1 MTRKKNNKKRRKAM
15 IIALCIILTS
25 LLVGFI
31 MGVIVNIKIS
41 PLETTEIGEL
51 PSDFL
56 STVGFEKVE
65 NIDLEPPT
73 LILSTD
79 CYDLEMNITND
90 QIYSIGYALNNI
102 SSPRPLTHD
111 LIKELVDNYEI
122 DILQIK
128 IDSYTEERIY
138 KAKIIFRQGNK
149 VLVLDSRP
157 SDATGISV
165 RTEKPIWIK
174 KDILEQFG
182 TKTCQASK

>member
-1 MTRKKNNKKRRKAM
+1 MAKKKDNKKRRKAV
-15 IIALCIILTS
+15 IIASCIILAS

-31 MGVIVNIKIS
+31 TGVIVNLRIS
-41 PLETTEIGEL
+41 PLETTERGEL
-51 PSDFL
+51 PADFL

-65 NIDLEPPT
+65 NIDMEPPT
-73 LILSTD
+73 LILSTE
-79 CYDLEMNITND
+79 CYNLEMNITDD
-90 QIYSIGYALNNI
+90 QIYSIGYAINNI

-111 LIKELVDNYEI
+111 LIKELTENYNI

-128 IDSYTEERIY
+128 IDLYTDERIY
-138 KAKIIFRQGNK
+138 KAKIIFRQDNK

-182 TKTCQASK
+182 TKTC